1 MNGVATWRGQVPAW
15 ECDPDRRW
23 ELGFLAG
30 AFAEAARIAGADEA
44 AIRAIEGQRPVAG
57 ALVEIRTER
66 RGEVLHHTMVDLSD
80 GVAFARASGP
90 GRGPLPSVAASMTGD
105 ASRAATLDLVRGR
118 ESDVM
123 GHMNVQFYAQRVTA
137 AEAMALG
144 AAGRADARIVRPL
157 EHRYR
162 FAGELKAGDAAASRV
177 SLTGRGAETLRVKIA
192 AGDGRPAAVVE
203 SDLAGAD
210 RAPVDLSDRFQPPA
224 QAIADPVWSAGD
236 WFPGATDRE
245 HMAILSR
252 AEVAA
257 WQVDHTGI
265 MPPRFF
271 FDRMAGGV
279 PFLLAGMGLDR
290 PYMLRHGLGRAA
302 VGYRLR
308 YLRWPRAGDCLELR
322 SGIGLV
328 RDKTWRFRHVFINL
342 ADGEA
347 VCSAEA
353 VIVLLDLYTRRAVPL
368 PAEIRDRA
376 SALEI

>member
-23 ELGFLAG
+23 EPGFLAG
-30 AFAEAARIAGADEA
+30 AFAEASRIAGAGEA
-44 AIRAIEGQRPVAG
+44 TIRTIDGQRPVAG
-57 ALVEIRTER
+57 ALVEIRTEYR
-66 RGEVLHHTMVDLSD
+66 DEALHHLMVELP
-80 GVAFARASGP
+80 GGAVVARASGP
-90 GRGPLPSVAASMTGD
+90 GQGLLRSGAASMPGD
-105 ASRAATLDLVRGR
+105 ASLDATLDLVRGR
-118 ESDVM
+118 ECDVM

-137 AEAMALG
+137 AEAMAVA
-144 AAGRADARIVRPL
+144 AAGVGDGAVVRPL
-157 EHRYR
+157 EQRYR
-162 FAGELKAGDAAASRV
+162 FAGELRAGDTVASQV
-177 SLTGRGAETLRVKIA
+177 MPIGRGAPTLRVEIA
-192 AGDGRPAAVVE
+192 GGDGRPAAVVE
-203 SDLAGAD
+203 SDLAAADGA
-210 RAPVDLSDRFQPPA
+210 PIDLSYRFVPPA
-224 QAIADPVWSAGD
+224 QETNDPVWSAGD
-236 WFPGATDRE
+236 WFPGAADRE
-245 HMAILSR
+245 RMAILSR

-257 WQVDHTGI
+257 WHVDHTGV

-328 RDKTWRFRHVFINL
+328 RDKTWRFRHVFIDL

-353 VIVLLDLYTRRAVPL
+353 VIVLLDLSSRRAVPL
-368 PAEIRDRA
+368 PAEIRSRA
-376 SALEI
+376 AALEI

>member
-1 MNGVATWRGQVPAW
+1 MNGVATWRGQIPAW
-15 ECDPDRRW
+15 ECYPDGRW

-30 AFAEAARIAGADEA
+30 AFAEASRIAGADER
-44 AIRAIEGQRPVAG
+44 AIRTIEGQRPVAG
-57 ALVEIRTER
+57 ALVEIRTECR
-66 RGEVLHHTMVDLSD
+66 DEVLHHLMVELP
-80 GVAFARASGP
+80 GGAVVARASSP
-90 GRGPLPSVAASMTGD
+90 GRGLLRSGAASTPGD
-105 ASRAATLDLVRGR
+105 TSLAATLDLVRGR

-123 GHMNVQFYAQRVTA
+123 GHMNVQFYAQRVAA
-137 AEAMALG
+137 AEAMAVG
-144 AAGRADARIVRPL
+144 AAGRADGGVVRPL

-162 FAGELKAGDAAASRV
+162 FAGELRAGDTVASRV
-177 SLTGRGAETLRVKIA
+177 SMTSRGAATLRVEIA
-192 AGDGRPAAVVE
+192 GGDGRPAAVVE
-203 SDLAGAD
+203 SDLAVADGAP
-210 RAPVDLSDRFQPPA
+210 ADLSDRFQPPA
-224 QAIADPVWSAGD
+224 REIADPVWSAGD
-236 WFPGATDRE
+236 WFPGAADRE
-245 HMAILSR
+245 RMAILSR

-290 PYMLRHGLGRAA
+290 PYMLRHRLGRAA

-308 YLRWPRAGDCLELR
+308 YLRWPRAGDCLELC

-328 RDKTWRFRHVFINL
+328 RDKTWRFRHIFIDL

-353 VIVLLDLYTRRAVPL
+353 VIVLLDLSTRRAVPL

-376 SALEI
+376 PALEI